1 MTTKLRGVWIFV
13 AALAIAAVCVAG
25 GLPLGS
31 NGNSKNVVQGI
42 GQTADISAVPVNEG
56 AYAQGEMIVGL
67 REGVSLDGL
76 ESSGLSVSEVLARV
90 GESPTIVRAVAEDDL
105 ANALQRAASL
115 PGVAY
120 VQPNYRY
127 SSSAAT
133 KAADVVVDPQAE
145 KQYYLNDRTEGG
157 ANVVAAW
164 SSVSPTGPKVDVAV
178 LDTGLYSMG
187 GQRYRD
193 DNDEPYF
200 ENESWIPDASDLHQ
214 EFDAEN
220 TNVVAAFDFANQDE
234 ASATSR
240 FIHMNNLNGDDN
252 GHGTHVSAI
261 IAANAVREGDFDG
274 MPLGMAGVSPV
285 ARIVPI
291 KVLDGNGDGDS
302 ATFVKAFD
310 YLLRNSGK
318 GKLIENL
325 RIVNMSFAMDD
336 FDYPYL
342 EGEED
347 PKIEA
352 IKDDSTSDSANEG
365 DERAL
370 REMIGRAREA
380 GIITVAAAGNSASAE
395 ATYPSDWPEVLSV
408 EALKKDGGLAEF
420 SNYNENKS
428 MSAPGEGIYSAWA
441 TQADAYEAVDGSSQ
455 STAIVSGVLSMMW
468 SANPNMTVEE
478 AQAALCDTASNA
490 SEAPH
495 EPVNGVFNGSHG
507 AIDAAAAVKRAS
519 ESAKPSVS
527 ACVITREE
535 VSTDGEPNIVVR
547 YGDASLK
554 RDVDYAL
561 TVLSDDEVSDDAPF
575 SVLVEGRGGY
585 TGWQLARF
593 EPPAEEEADDDEAPQ
608 NLTAANGAAK
618 PAKTSIK
625 KLKAGKRSFTVKWK
639 RAKSGVTGYQVRYS
653 LKKSM
658 AKSKKKTVKN
668 AKKTKLKVKK
678 LKAKKRYYVQV
689 RTYRK
694 SGGKTAYSSWSKK
707 KSVRVK

>member
-1 MTTKLRGVWIFV
+1 
-13 AALAIAAVCVAG
+13 
-25 GLPLGS
+25 
-31 NGNSKNVVQGI
+31 
-42 GQTADISAVPVNEG
+42 
-56 AYAQGEMIVGL
+56 MIVGL
-67 REGVSLDGL
+67 REGASLDDL
-76 ESSGLSVSEVLARV
+76 TSSGLSVFEVLASD
-90 GESPTIVRAVAEDDL
+90 GESPTVVKAQAEGDL
-105 ANALQRAASL
+105 ASALRQAASL

-127 SSSAAT
+127 RSHAAA
-133 KAADVVVDPQAE
+133 KASDVVDDPQAAE
-145 KQYYLNDRTEGG
+145 QYYLNEGAVGG

-164 SSVSPTGPKVDVAV
+164 DLIDANGPKVDVAV

-187 GQRYRD
+187 GQRYLD
-193 DNDEPYF
+193 DDDEPYF
-200 ENESWIPDASDLHQ
+200 ENKSWIPDATDFHQ
-214 EFDAEN
+214 EFDSEN
-220 TNVVAAFDFANQDE
+220 VTAKAAFDFVNQDE
-234 ASATSR
+234 ATASSR
-240 FIHMNNLNGDDN
+240 FIDTNNLNGDDN

-261 IAANAVREGDFDG
+261 IAANAVREGDSDD

-310 YLLRNSGK
+310 YLLKNSGK

-347 PKIEA
+347 PRIEA
-352 IKDDSTSDSANEG
+352 IKDDPASNVADED

-370 REMIGRAREA
+370 REMIGKARKA
-380 GIITVAAAGNSASAE
+380 GIITVAAAGNSASTE

-408 EALKKDGGLAEF
+408 EAVGKNGDRAEF

-428 MSAPGEGIYSAWA
+428 VSAPGEGIYSAWA

-468 SANPNMTVEE
+468 SANPSMTVEQ
-478 AQAALCDTASNA
+478 AQAALCDTAANA
-490 SEAPH
+490 DTSSH
-495 EPVNGVFNGSHG
+495 EPTNGVFDGSHG
-507 AIDAAAAVKRAS
+507 AIDAAAAVKRAC

-527 ACVITREE
+527 ACVVTREE
-535 VSTDGEPNIVVR
+535 ALDEGEPNVVVR
-547 YGDASLK
+547 YGSTLLK
-554 RDVDYAL
+554 RDVDYGL
-561 TVLSDDEVSDDAPF
+561 TVLSGGEVDADAPVA
-575 SVLVEGRGGY
+575 VLVEGRGDY
-585 TGWQLARF
+585 VGWQLARL
-593 EPPAEEEADDDEAPQ
+593 ESPAEDEGDDDDRLD
-608 NLTAANGAAK
+608 LTAANAK
-618 PAKTSIK
+618 AKAEPAKTLIK
-625 KLKAGKRSFTVKWK
+625 KLKAGKRSFTVTWK
-639 RAKSGVTGYQVRYS
+639 RVKSGVTGYQVRYS

-658 AKSKKKTVKN
+658 AKSKKKTVKS
-668 AKKTKLKVKK
+668 AKKKKLKVKK
-678 LKAKKRYYVQV
+678 LKSKKRYYVQV

-694 SGGKTAYSSWSKK
+694 SGSKTVYSGWSKK